1 MESKIEKNITLKF
14 LDTLNE
20 SQTRWFVAR
29 EAIRL
34 GHGGI
39 KKMCELS
46 GLSEPTVAKGIKE
59 LKSKEK
65 LCEDGRIRRP
75 GGGRKRLDEKNPE
88 ILAILSDILG
98 ETTAGD
104 PMGLLRWTSKSTY
117 QIRDC
122 INALGYSISEDTVG
136 RRIKEMGYSLQAN
149 VKTWEGVSHEDRDSQ
164 FTCINNLAKEYVA
177 EGNPVISVD
186 AKKKELIGN
195 FKNSG
200 RNWRLK
206 GSPKEVNVY
215 DFPSLSEGKAVPYGI
230 YDIQKNKGLVN
241 VGISHDTAEFAVES
255 IRKWW
260 FHFGYKQ
267 YPKADRILICADG
280 GGSNGSR
287 NRLWKYNLQKFSD
300 EINIPITV
308 CHYPPGTSKWNKI
321 EHRMFSFIS
330 MNWRGEPL
338 INMETIIN
346 LIGST
351 KTKTGLKIKAILD
364 KENYKTGI
372 KISDKQMKDLNLT
385 PHEINPKW
393 NYTIEPKNK
402 IAKMNPK
409 N

>member
-1 MESKIEKNITLKF
+1 MESRIKKDITLK
-14 LDTLNE
+14 LLNTLNE

-29 EAIRL
+29 EAIHL

-46 GLSEPTVAKGIKE
+46 GLSKPTVIKGIKE

-75 GGGRKRLDEKNPE
+75 GGGRKRLDEENPE
-88 ILAILSDILG
+88 ILTILKGIMG

-104 PMGLLRWTSKSTY
+104 PMSLLKWTSKSTY
-117 QIRDC
+117 QIRDH
-122 INALGYSISEDTVG
+122 INELGYSISEDTVG
-136 RRIKEMGYSLQAN
+136 RRLKEMDYSLQTN
-149 VKTWEGVSHEDRDSQ
+149 VKTWEGIPHKDRDSQ
-164 FTCINNLAKEYVA
+164 FRYINNLAKEYVD

-200 RNWRLK
+200 RKWRPK
-206 GSPKEVNVY
+206 DSPKEVNVY
-215 DFPSLSEGKAVPYGI
+215 DFPSLSDGKAVPYGI
-230 YDIQKNKGLVN
+230 YDIQKNKGLVS
-241 VGISHDTAEFAVES
+241 VGVSHDTAEFAVES

-260 FHFGYKQ
+260 FHFGSKQ
-267 YPKADRILICADG
+267 YPQADKMLICADC
-280 GGSNGSR
+280 GGSNGYR
-287 NRLWKYNLQKFSD
+287 NRLWKFNLQKLSD
-300 EINIPITV
+300 EIPLFVTV

-338 INMETIIN
+338 IDLETVIN

-351 KTKTGLKIKAILD
+351 QTKKGLKIQALLD
-364 KENYKTGI
+364 TESYKTGI
-372 KISDKQMKDLNLT
+372 KISDKQMKELNLT
-385 PHEINPKW
+385 SHETNPNW
-393 NYTIEPKNK
+393 NYTIKPKDS
-402 IAKMNPK
+402 K
-409 N
+409 NE

>member
-46 GLSEPTVAKGIKE
+46 GLSKPTVTKGIKE

-65 LCEDGRIRRP
+65 LCENGRIRRQ

-88 ILAILSDILG
+88 ILTILKDILS

-104 PMGLLRWTSKSTY
+104 PMGLLKWTSKSTY

-122 INALGYSISEDTVG
+122 INELGYSISEDTVG

-164 FTCINNLAKEYVA
+164 FRYINNLAKEYVA
-177 EGNPVISVD
+177 SGNPVISVD

-200 RNWRLK
+200 RKWRPK

-215 DFPSLSEGKAVPYGI
+215 DFPSLSDGKAVPYGI
-230 YDIQKNKGLVN
+230 YDIQKNRGLVS

-255 IRKWW
+255 IKKWW
-260 FHFGYKQ
+260 FHFGSKQ
-267 YPKADRILICADG
+267 YPQADKILICADG
-280 GGSNGSR
+280 GGSNGYR
-287 NRLWKYNLQKFSD
+287 NRLWKYNLQKLSD
-300 EINIPITV
+300 EMPLSVTV

-338 INMETIIN
+338 IDLETVIN

-351 KTKTGLKIKAILD
+351 KTKTGLKIQALLD
-364 KENYKTGI
+364 TESYKTGI

-385 PHEINPKW
+385 SHEINPKW

-402 IAKMNPK
+402 IVKINAKN
-409 N
+409 

>member
-1 MESKIEKNITLKF
+1 MERRIEKDITLKL

-20 SQTRWFVAR
+20 SQTRWFAAR
-29 EAIRL
+29 EAIHL

-46 GLSEPTVAKGIKE
+46 GLSKPTVIKGVKE

-65 LCEDGRIRRP
+65 LCENGRIRRQ
-75 GGGRKRLDEKNPE
+75 GGGRKRLDEKNPK
-88 ILAILSDILG
+88 ILTILKDILS

-104 PMGLLRWTSKSTY
+104 PMGLLKWTSKSTY

-122 INALGYSISEDTVG
+122 INKLGYSISEDTVG

-149 VKTWEGVSHEDRDSQ
+149 VKTWEGVSHKDRDSQ
-164 FTCINNLAKEYVA
+164 FIYINNLAKEYVA

-215 DFPSLSEGKAVPYGI
+215 DFPSLSDGKAVPYGI
-230 YDIQKNKGLVN
+230 YDIQKNKGLVS

-255 IRKWW
+255 IKKWW
-260 FHFGYKQ
+260 FHFGSKQ
-267 YPKADRILICADG
+267 YPQADKILICADG
-280 GGSNGSR
+280 GGSNGYR
-287 NRLWKYNLQKFSD
+287 NRLWKYNLQKLSD
-300 EINIPITV
+300 EIPLSVTV

-330 MNWRGEPL
+330 MNWRGKPL
-338 INMETIIN
+338 IDLETVIN

-351 KTKTGLKIKAILD
+351 KTKTGLKIQALLD
-364 KENYKTGI
+364 TESYKTGI

-385 PHEINPKW
+385 AHEINPKW

-402 IAKMNPK
+402 IVKINAKN
-409 N
+409 